1 VRDGYAAGIDRGRIA
16 ATAAS
21 CSVALL
27 RRDDMEA
34 ARAAWQEDLA
44 KDRRPGRGGSRRRS
58 NPHGGPRVAARLGLA
73 LRFDAFGPGPAS
85 AQRCDRRATRQ
96 RGRPTR
102 SVPGATLESNRA
114 RYDRPR
120 RRGGTLRIRES
131 VPARRDQPAAFA
143 MRTVFW
149 DGASRRICPGCSLGE
164 RSRRARH
171 AEPFHPTAHACV
183 GGRRSPG
190 GRATGA
196 LDVSGLRT
204 GASREPAEANPSLRL
219 RRSPLTRGPTSLL
232 PDIVDSSPPGR
243 HPSTGPA
250 PPKK

>member
-1 VRDGYAAGIDRGRIA
+1 MRDGYAAGIDRGRIA

-114 RYDRPR
+114 RYDRPPQ
-120 RRGGTLRIRES
+120 LS
-131 VPARRDQPAAFA
+131 RDAANL
-143 MRTVFW
+143 
-149 DGASRRICPGCSLGE
+149 RICPSASRSTCCIRNANGFLGRCDSVSLS
-164 RSRRARH
+164 RLLTRRAF
-171 AEPFHPTAHACV
+171 AKGSAC
-183 GGRRSPG
+183 GAIFLSSP
-190 GRATGA
+190 
-196 LDVSGLRT
+196 
-204 GASREPAEANPSLRL
+204 
-219 RRSPLTRGPTSLL
+219 TRGE
-232 PDIVDSSPPGR
+232 GR
-243 HPSTGPA
+243 
-250 PPKK
+250 

>member
-1 VRDGYAAGIDRGRIA
+1 MRDGYAAGIDRGRIA

-171 AEPFHPTAHACV
+171 AEPF
-183 GGRRSPG
+183 
-190 GRATGA
+190 
-196 LDVSGLRT
+196 
-204 GASREPAEANPSLRL
+204 
-219 RRSPLTRGPTSLL
+219 TRGRGNATPHFLTAAPESDLRGRCVSPPRFRDL
-232 PDIVDSSPPGR
+232 RCSSSPPR
-243 HPSTGPA
+243 AWTAFAQRA
-250 PPKK
+250 PRA

>member
-1 VRDGYAAGIDRGRIA
+1 MRDGYAAGIDRGRIA

-102 SVPGATLESNRA
+102 SVPGATLVESNRA
-114 RYDRPR
+114 RYDRPPQ
-120 RRGGTLRIRES
+120 LW
-131 VPARRDQPAAFA
+131 RDVANL
-143 MRTVFW
+143 
-149 DGASRRICPGCSLGE
+149 RICPSASRSTCCIRNANGFLGRCDSVSLS
-164 RSRRARH
+164 RLLTRRAF
-171 AEPFHPTAHACV
+171 AKGSAC
-183 GGRRSPG
+183 GATIHKGRNAS
-190 GRATGA
+190 
-196 LDVSGLRT
+196 SGLCSFWPVDR
-204 GASREPAEANPSLRL
+204 ASRCCP
-219 RRSPLTRGPTSLL
+219 
-232 PDIVDSSPPGR
+232 
-243 HPSTGPA
+243 
-250 PPKK
+250 

>member
-1 VRDGYAAGIDRGRIA
+1 MRDGYAAGIDRGRIA

-171 AEPFHPTAHACV
+171 AEPFISVCELRSGAFYKRPS
-183 GGRRSPG
+183 RRSCDGPI
-190 GRATGA
+190 ATNMRLHKKA
-196 LDVSGLRT
+196 QAPLS
-204 GASREPAEANPSLRL
+204 AEA
-219 RRSPLTRGPTSLL
+219 G
-232 PDIVDSSPPGR
+232 
-243 HPSTGPA
+243 
-250 PPKK
+250 